1 MSPQTRVGYMKAK
14 EQGLLIVISG
24 PSGAGK
30 GTICQELRKT
40 HPEFH
45 LSISCTTR
53 PPRPGEEHGVNYYFL
68 NKENFEQMIAENK
81 LLEYAKVYDNY
92 YGTPQQY
99 VEDKLS
105 VGKDVILEIDI
116 QGALQIKEKY
126 PQGVL
131 IFVVPPGLSLL
142 RERLAKRGTD
152 SVETIKKR
160 MECVCDELSN
170 TERYDY
176 LVIND
181 DVGNAL
187 DRVEAIIKAEK
198 CRPTRFNIKEFLD
211 C

>member
-1 MSPQTRVGYMKAK
+1 MTAK

-30 GTICQELRKT
+30 GTICQELRKV

-53 PPRPGEEHGVNYYFL
+53 SPRPGEKHGVNYYFVD
-68 NKENFEQMIAENK
+68 KITFEHMIAENR

-92 YGTPQQY
+92 YGTPQDY
-99 VEDKLS
+99 VQEKLS
-105 VGKDVILEIDI
+105 EGKDVILEIDI

-126 PQGVL
+126 PEGVL
-131 IFVVPPGLSLL
+131 VFVVPPGLSLL
-142 RERLAKRGTD
+142 KDRLGKRGTD
-152 SVETIKKR
+152 SIETIEKR
-160 MECVCDELSN
+160 LKCVCDELSN

-181 DVGNAL
+181 TVENAL
-187 DRVEAIIKAEK
+187 GQVEAIIKAEK
-198 CRPTRFNIKEFLD
+198 CRPTRFSIKEFLD